1 MEMVVIRTRQDCP
14 SSSHHKAL
22 RALPETDG
30 SDLRGSMADGSKYT
44 DADFILAERAAIY
57 LKRNISHNLSLN
69 DIARAM
75 ATNRN
80 KLSRVFKFYF
90 GMTVFCWLR
99 EQRMIMAANMLRNT
113 AESIQE
119 ISYSVGYPD
128 SNNFSTAF
136 KRAYCFSP
144 LQYRKVHKSNRS
156 VPYSKEISRPLSIEL
171 NLSKTQGCLEQ
182 YDDLKTGLETA

>member
-1 MEMVVIRTRQDCP
+1 MEMVVIRTRQDGP
-14 SSSHHKAL
+14 SSNRHKTL
-22 RALPETDG
+22 RASREKFG
-30 SDLRGSMADGSKYT
+30 SESCCSMEDDSKYT
-44 DADFILAERAAIY
+44 DADLILAERTSIY
-57 LKRNISHNLSLN
+57 LKRNISKNLSLN

-80 KLSRVFKFYF
+80 KLSRVFKVYF

-99 EQRMIMAANMLRNT
+99 EQRMILAANMLRNT

-119 ISYSVGYPD
+119 VSYSVGYPD

-156 VPYSKEISRPLSIEL
+156 VPYSKEIIRSNSIEL
-171 NLSKTQGCLEQ
+171 NLSRTQGGQAE
-182 YDDLKTGLETA
+182 YDVLKTGLETA